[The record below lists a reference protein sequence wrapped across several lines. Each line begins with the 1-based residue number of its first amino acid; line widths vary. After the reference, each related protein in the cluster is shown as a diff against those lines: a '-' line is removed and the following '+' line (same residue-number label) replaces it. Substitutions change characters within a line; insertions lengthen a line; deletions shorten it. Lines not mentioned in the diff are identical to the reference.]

1 MNIYKKSSPK
11 CSLHSIKNSLLVL
24 LFLSLAEIAFGQT
37 ALKYVPS
44 TADVVITVNLQNLD
58 KKVNLAQ
65 LQQYDFYQAML
76 KEMNKTPELQNDT
89 SKQEYLGKLLT
100 DPVSLGFDTKEP
112 FYFSWKKLGSIPT

>member
-1 MNIYKKSSPK
+1 M
-11 CSLHSIKNSLLVL
+11 L
-24 LFLSLAEIAFGQT
+24 LFCRLQDFAEGQT

-44 TADVVITVNLQNLD
+44 TADVVMTVNLQNLD

-76 KEMNKTPELQNDT
+76 KEMNKTPGLENDT